1 MSNAKPTIRGDMIDG
16 GPTSP
21 VGTGIGQPV
30 RRREDLRLLTGAGRY
45 SDDLNL
51 PGQTCAVMVRSPHA
65 HAVIRRIDSAA
76 ARAIPGVLAV
86 LTGEDVIADGLQPL
100 PNIANRHPADI
111 SIENKDGSPVVRPE
125 QAAIIWPEV
134 CHVGEI
140 VAAVIA
146 TSLMQAKDAAERIAV
161 DYEVLP
167 AVTHSLIAAEPGA
180 PRARRDSPNIILD
193 GEVGDRAT
201 TEAAFAGAAHVVKF
215 DTWVQRVAG
224 VPMEPRAAVGEFD
237 EATGRYTLHAGAGG
251 AVSPRRDLAI
261 VLGVPPEQC
270 RMVMHDIGGN
280 FGTRGGFNPE
290 FAIVVW
296 AARRVGRPVKWTS
309 ERSEYFQ
316 ADHQARDLA
325 VSAELALD
333 KDGTFLAM
341 RGSNLVNQG
350 AYALAFGS
358 LNKGVEIMSS
368 IYHVPLVYFRARAAL
383 TNTAP
388 TRPYRSSGRPEVM
401 FVMERL
407 IDLAARQTGIDRI
420 ELRRRNLVPEQA
432 MPYTNPFGMV
442 YDSGH
447 YHEAM
452 EHVLKLADWQG
463 FPARRAEAR
472 GRNRYRGI
480 GVANYVDTA
489 TGAPREKAEVTV
501 VPEGPVGGT
510 VEVVVGTV
518 SQGQGHETSFAQLV
532 TEWLGVPLDSVRLVT
547 GDTDRVS
554 IGGGAHS
561 GRALRLGSIV
571 MLNAS
576 NEIIEKG
583 LRIASHVLEAAPA
596 DLEFAA
602 GEFRVKGTDR
612 ALGIFAVA
620 RAAIERS
627 DLPEELRGPLRGT
640 GDETVNLAA
649 FPYGCHVGEVEVDP
663 DTGKLDL
670 VRYSAVDDVGRAVNP
685 LIVHG
690 QVHGGIVQGVGQAMG
705 EEIVYDRTDGQLLS
719 GSFMDYTMPRAD
731 TVPFFATE
739 LSEVPSPT
747 HPLGIRPAGEGGTTP
762 ALGVVINAL
771 VDALAE
777 FGVTHI
783 EMPATPERVWRAI
796 HRNGASSGSKSGG
809 E

>member
-1 MSNAKPTIRGDMIDG
+1 MDAAAA
-16 GPTSP
+16 GPAA
-21 VGTGIGQPV
+21 GTGIGQPV
-30 RRREDLRLLTGAGRY
+30 RRREDLRLLTGNGRY
-45 SDDLNL
+45 SDDVNL
-51 PGQTCAVMVRSPHA
+51 PGQAHAVMLRSPHA
-65 HAVIRRIDSAA
+65 HALIRGIDAGA
-76 ARAIPGVLAV
+76 ARAMPSVLAV
-86 LTGEDVIADGLQPL
+86 LTGADVLADGLQPL

-111 SIENKDGSPVVRPE
+111 SIENKDGSPVIRPT

-140 VAAVIA
+140 VAAVVA
-146 TSLMQAKDAAERIAV
+146 TSLAHAKDAAERIVV

-180 PRARRDSPNIILD
+180 PRARRDFANIILD
-193 GEVGDRAT
+193 GEVGDQAA
-201 TEAAFAGAAHVVKF
+201 TEAAFARAAHIVKF

-224 VPMEPRAAVGEFD
+224 VPMEPRAAVGEFN
-237 EATGRYTLHAGAGG
+237 AGTGRYTLHAGAGG
-251 AVSPRRDLAI
+251 AVSPRRDLAM
-261 VLGVPPEQC
+261 VLGVAPEQC

-296 AARRVGRPVKWTS
+296 AARRVGRPVKWTGD
-309 ERSEYFQ
+309 RSEYFL

-333 KDGTFLAM
+333 AEGTFLAM

-368 IYHVPLVYFRARAAL
+368 IYHVPAVYFRARAAL

-420 ELRRRNLVPEQA
+420 ELRRRNLVPEVA

-447 YHEAM
+447 YHEVM
-452 EHVLKLADWQG
+452 ERVLRLADWNG
-463 FPARRAEAR
+463 FPARREEAR
-472 GRNRYRGI
+472 ARGKCRGI

-501 VPEGPVGGT
+501 VPEGPIGGT

-554 IGGGAHS
+554 VGGGAHS

-576 NEIIEKG
+576 NEIIAKG
-583 LRIASHVLEAAPA
+583 LKIASHVLEAAPA

-612 ALGIFAVA
+612 ALGIFAAA
-620 RAAIERS
+620 RAAIERD
-627 DLPEELRGPLRGT
+627 DLPEELRGPLRAES
-640 GDETVNLAA
+640 DETVNLAA
-649 FPYGCHVGEVEVDP
+649 FPYGCHVCEVEVDP
-663 DTGKLDL
+663 DTGKVDL

-690 QVHGGIVQGVGQAMG
+690 QIHGGIVQGIGQAMG
-705 EEIVYDRTDGQLLS
+705 EAIVYDRADGQLLS

-739 LSEVPSPT
+739 LSEVPSPS
-747 HPLGIRPAGEGGTTP
+747 HPLGIRPAGAGGTTP
-762 ALGVVINAL
+762 ALGVFINAV
-771 VDALAE
+771 VDALAD
-777 FGVTHI
+777 FGVEHI

-796 HRNGASSGSKSGG
+796 RQNGKVSQS
-809 E
+809 